1 MNGCIGSCLFMPMS
15 FTLILG
21 FIVLINLGVAISRNG
36 WWIFVTIVVAF
47 IVFFATLAILFNLLD
62 ECLKKYQLRKF
73 LINRPPPSK
82 GTTEEATDDT
92 A

>member
-1 MNGCIGSCLFMPMS
+1 MIFKLF
-15 FTLILG
+15 LG
-21 FIVLINLGVAISRNG
+21 FIALIHLGVAISRNG

-47 IVFFATLAILFNLLD
+47 IVFTATLAILSNLLD